1 VVLLPDCHYGVRV
14 AVSYMDVWFAHDKAL
29 LGTMV
34 AFTWSN

>member
-14 AVSYMDVWFAHDKAL
+14 AVSDMDVWFAHDKAL